1 MQDST
6 TTMPDEAT
14 TAADEASGGVSTR
27 ISNVT
32 IIIPAFNE
40 ELNLPHAL
48 RSVLGW
54 ADDVFVVDSQSTDQ
68 SREVA
73 ERLGARV
80 VVQPWLGYAK
90 QKNWALENLPIESDW
105 VFILDADESITPA
118 LRDEILSITSKPVDE
133 VPDNGYYINRLT
145 YFMGKPIKHGG
156 FFPSYNLRFFKLGKA
171 RYEDRDVHEHMVVD
185 GTTGRLKH
193 LMMHEDRRGLE
204 HFVAKHNRYSTL
216 EARELIRD
224 RAIGRGNQ
232 AKHLERG
239 IAFRRWLK
247 YHIQPKIPLPGL
259 WRFVYMYIFRRGF
272 LDGVTGF
279 RFCLYLAT
287 YDFFIS
293 LKLAELKNRGAHR
306 NAELL
311 TPEVPKGLAVSEG
324 TIGSRSTTERTQ
336 LEIRESL
343 LAAQLGQMAPEASPW
358 TLKQK
363 VMRALWMLTGRP
375 LFRFSFHNWY
385 GFRNTLLRLFG
396 AKIGADVRI
405 RPSVHIE
412 IPWHIT
418 IASGATIGDNAILYS
433 LGRIT
438 IGARTIVS
446 QYAHLCAGTHDY
458 TDRRFPLLRPP
469 ITIGEDAWVGAD
481 TFVGPGVHVGKLCV
495 LGARSSTYRSLEPGM
510 VYVGNPAKPIK
521 KRELK

>member
-1 MQDST
+1 MQETTATMAENT
-6 TTMPDEAT
+6 TTAPEA
-14 TAADEASGGVSTR
+14 GGGESSRV
-27 ISNVT
+27 SNVT
-32 IIIPAFNE
+32 VVIPAFNE
-40 ELNLPHAL
+40 ELNLPLAL
-48 RSVLGW
+48 RSVVGW
-54 ADDVFVVDSQSTDQ
+54 ADDVFVVDSQSSDRT
-68 SREVA
+68 REVA
-73 ERLGARV
+73 KSLGARV

-90 QKNWALENLPIESDW
+90 QKNWALQNLPIRSEW

-118 LRDEILSITSKPVDE
+118 LRDEILAIAARPVSE
-133 VPDNGYYINRLT
+133 VAEGGFYINRLT
-145 YFMGKPIKHGG
+145 YFMGKAIRHCG
-156 FFPSYNLRFFKLGKA
+156 FFPSYNLRFFKAGKA
-171 RYEDRDVHEHMVVD
+171 RYEDRDVHEHMLVE
-185 GTTGRLKH
+185 GETRRLKH

-204 HFVAKHNRYSTL
+204 HFIAKHNRYSTL

-224 RAIGRGNQ
+224 RALGRANQ

-247 YHIQPKIPLPGL
+247 YHVQPKIPLPGL
-259 WRFVYMYIFRRGF
+259 WRFLYMYFFRLGI

-279 RFCLYLAT
+279 RFCFFLAT

-293 LKLAELKNRGAHR
+293 LKLAELKNMGAHR

-311 TPEVPKGLAVSEG
+311 TPDVPRGLAVSEG
-324 TIGSRSTTERTQ
+324 TIGSTTTSERTQ
-336 LEIRESL
+336 IEIRESL

-363 VMRALWMLTGRP
+363 IMRALWMLTGKP

-396 AKIGADVRI
+396 AKVGADVRI

-412 IPWHIT
+412 IPWHLT

-433 LGRIT
+433 LGPIT
-438 IGARTIVS
+438 IGARTIIS

-481 TFVGPGVHVGKLCV
+481 TFVGPGVHVGKLSV